1 LACVAR
7 HAGAPAGPRPH
18 LRRDWPHIGPQCSR
32 MLRALQRSHVPQ
44 ARPRPHA
51 ACARM
56 HMPAYPHMRTDD
68 ASWLASTRA
77 HVMHAL
83 VQIGLDEMSLARA
96 MGLSRPVD
104 MRSPSADVRALCNG
118 EPGAGPAP
126 PDSSKPQARPD
137 VLLADET
144 PSRRSLPHFRNA
156 VRRDVG
162 HAAHHAAQ

>member
-1 LACVAR
+1 
-7 HAGAPAGPRPH
+7 
-18 LRRDWPHIGPQCSR
+18 
-32 MLRALQRSHVPQ
+32 
-44 ARPRPHA
+44 
-51 ACARM
+51 
-56 HMPAYPHMRTDD
+56 
-68 ASWLASTRA
+68 
-77 HVMHAL
+77 MHAL

-104 MRSPSADVRALCNG
+104 MRSPGADVQALCNG

-137 VLLADET
+137 VSLADET

-162 HAAHHAAQ
+162 HAAYHAAQ